1 MRVNIDEIKDSGLE
15 RSWEIPTVRLEE
27 ALRGD
32 RAGYQAVGPAT
43 VEARL
48 ERLGRRVRL
57 LAKTTVELT
66 SPCGRCLLPA
76 RTTVPVDFQL
86 TLVPAE
92 EAAEGEGGGHE
103 TGEEHAEGSFTPH
116 QVDEETYRGKLI
128 ELDPLVEEQIALAL
142 PLYPVCREGCQGL
155 CPVCGQNQNEKACGC
170 DRRVPDPRWA
180 GLEKFRQ
187 S

>member
-15 RSWEIPTVRLEE
+15 RTWDLPAARIDE

-32 RAGYQAVGPAT
+32 PAAWTAAGPARVT
-43 VEARL
+43 ARL
-48 ERLGRRVRL
+48 ERLGKRVRL
-57 LAKTTVELT
+57 VGATSVEL
-66 SPCGRCLLPA
+66 SAPCSRCLAPSRA
-76 RTTVPVDFQL
+76 TIPVEFHL

-92 EAAEGEGGGHE
+92 EAAEAEGTAHE
-103 TGEEHAEGSFTPH
+103 GGEEHSEGSFTPQ
-116 QVDEETYRGKLI
+116 QVDEETYRGKVI
-128 ELDPLVEEQIALAL
+128 ELDPLVEEQVALAV
-142 PLYPVCREGCQGL
+142 PEYPVCREACKGL

-170 DRRVPDPRWA
+170 DRHVPDPRWA